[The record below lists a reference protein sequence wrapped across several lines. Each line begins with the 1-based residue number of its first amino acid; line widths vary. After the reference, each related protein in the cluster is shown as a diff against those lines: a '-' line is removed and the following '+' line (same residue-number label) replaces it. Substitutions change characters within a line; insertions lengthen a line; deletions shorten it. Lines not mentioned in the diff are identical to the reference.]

1 MSDVRNLID
10 NIISD
15 TRDGTEPEYVN
26 KFGNNPV
33 KFDKGE
39 FREKLSMFVLKDVIS
54 AMMADQTQNLDEVI
68 DKAVI
73 RHLSRDFNKSTC
85 YDYLVGAMKSCNSPV
100 IGSVIQEIDDTVEET
115 AKKVEETGDTT
126 IDTGIDKKELLKDVD
141 DYETLREKL
150 KKKVSEQVVNDV
162 AGVITKGNDAPK
174 FDNIDEKITNNES
187 VDDGNIATESVILQ
201 MCSNVILEHAT
212 EYDERLSV
220 EDGINRAIVEY
231 CIAEMDEL
239 FKMRPTVNNRLRY
252 L

>member
-1 MSDVRNLID
+1 MSDIRNLID

-15 TRDGTEPEYVN
+15 TRNSSEPEYVN

-33 KFDKGE
+33 GFDKGA

-68 DKAVI
+68 DKAVV

-100 IGSVIQEIDDTVEET
+100 IGSIIQEIDDTVEET

-126 IDTGIDKKELLKDVD
+126 IETGIDKKELLKNVEN
-141 DYETLREKL
+141 YEELRERL

-174 FDNIDEKITNNES
+174 FDNIDDKITNIDS
-187 VDDGNIATESVILQ
+187 SDIATESVILQ
-201 MCSNVILEHAT
+201 MCGNIVIEHAT
-212 EYDERLSV
+212 EYKERLSV
-220 EDGINRAIVEY
+220 EDGINYAIVEY

-239 FKMRPTVNNRLRY
+239 FKMNPTVNNRLRY

>member
-1 MSDVRNLID
+1 MSDIRNLID

-15 TRDGTEPEYVN
+15 TRNSGEPEYVN

-33 KFDKGE
+33 GFDKGA

-54 AMMADQTQNLDEVI
+54 AMMADQTKNLDEVI
-68 DKAVI
+68 DKAVV
-73 RHLSRDFNKSTC
+73 RHLSRDFNKCSC
-85 YDYLVGAMKSCNSPV
+85 YDYLVGAMKSCNSPI
-100 IGSVIQEIDDTVEET
+100 IGNIIQEIDDTVEET

-126 IDTGIDKKELLKDVD
+126 IETGIDKKELLKNVE
-141 DYETLREKL
+141 DYEELRERL

-174 FDNIDEKITNNES
+174 FDNIDDKITDADALSENM
-187 VDDGNIATESVILQ
+187 ATESVILQ
-201 MCSNVILEHAT
+201 MCGNIVIEHAT
-212 EYDERLSV
+212 EYHEKLSV

-239 FKMRPTVNNRLRY
+239 FKMNPTVNNRLRY